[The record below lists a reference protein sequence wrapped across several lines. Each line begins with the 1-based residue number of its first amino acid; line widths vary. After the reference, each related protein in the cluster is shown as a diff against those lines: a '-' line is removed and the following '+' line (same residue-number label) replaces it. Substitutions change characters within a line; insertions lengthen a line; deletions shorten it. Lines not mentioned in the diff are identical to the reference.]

1 MVGQS
6 SVFLVLAER
15 LHLAQ
20 EELIL
25 NFRRSFLHSQ
35 EQSAEVVGW
44 RLKWGERD
52 EEQEEGESDGQG
64 KLSGRISQL
73 LDSTPF
79 GGGSTICILPAVRIP
94 SFYLEGFPLLT
105 ISRPATSF
113 LTLANE

>member
-35 EQSAEVVGW
+35 EQSAEIVGW

-73 LDSTPF
+73 LDST
-79 GGGSTICILPAVRIP
+79 
-94 SFYLEGFPLLT
+94 
-105 ISRPATSF
+105 
-113 LTLANE
+113 